1 MVERTE
7 HKKRTTKSHSHTTC
21 GGQSFKRALQAAR
34 RWLERHAAAVN
45 AINVF
50 PVPDGDTGTNMLL
63 TMNAALMEIEQSP
76 DDSISAISQAVA
88 HGALMGAR
96 GNSGVIL
103 SQILRGFA
111 HSLDGKTTFSAQD
124 FAKAAEE
131 AHDTAFRG
139 VINPVLGT
147 ILDVAREAARAAQ
160 EISTQT
166 DNLVDVLSEVVAT
179 AQFTNAR
186 TQEQNP
192 VLKQA
197 GVVDA
202 GGQGLVYL
210 LEGALRYLQ
219 GESLDIDADMEAAV
233 DLKTSFGAGE
243 EGYGYDV
250 QFLIK
255 GNNLDVDEI
264 RKAIHAMGESTL
276 VVGDSHFV
284 KVHVHVQDPGIPIGY
299 GVSKGI
305 ISDVVVENMQEQYQ
319 EFLMARAR
327 STVAREDATDIATVC
342 VAPGEG
348 LRRVFESEGASAIVR
363 GGQTMN
369 PSTQEILEAIES
381 VNAQK
386 VLVLPNNSNV
396 ILAARQAAD
405 LSRKQVIVVP
415 TKTIPQGISAIVAF
429 NYQADLETNAEIMEQ
444 RASEPHTIEVTYAVR
459 STQLNGV
466 DVNEGDVIGLLDDQL
481 VAAGQD
487 YAAVVLDV
495 LKRVSTEEYEVLTIY
510 FGQDAT
516 EEEAHALAERIV
528 QIYPNLEE
536 EVQVLE
542 GGQAHYRHIISLE

>member
-1 MVERTE
+1 LVERTE
-7 HKKRTTKSHSHTTC
+7 RKKRITKSHSNTTC

-111 HSLDGKTTFSAQD
+111 HSLDGKTTFSAKD

-139 VINPVLGT
+139 VVNRVPGT
-147 ILDVAREAARAAQ
+147 ILDVAREAAQTAQ
-160 EISTQT
+160 EISIRT
-166 DNLVDVLSEVVAT
+166 DNLVDIISEVVAT
-179 AQFTNAR
+179 AQATNML

-219 GESLDIDADMEAAV
+219 GESVDIDIDMEAAV
-233 DLKTSFGAGE
+233 DLNSTSGAGE

-255 GNNLDVDEI
+255 GDALDVGEI
-264 RKAIHAMGESTL
+264 RKAITAMGDSTL
-276 VVGDSHFV
+276 VVGDSHLV
-284 KVHVHVQDPGIPIGY
+284 KVHVHVHDPGIPIGY
-299 GVSKGI
+299 GVSKGV
-305 ISDVVVENMQEQYQ
+305 ISDVVVENMEEQYQ
-319 EFLMARAR
+319 EFLMGRGR
-327 STVAREDATDIATVC
+327 STVATEDATDIATVC
-342 VAPGEG
+342 VAPGDG
-348 LRRVFESEGASAIVR
+348 LRRIFESFGASAIIR

-369 PSTQEILEAIES
+369 PSTQEILEAIEG

-495 LKRVSTEEYEVLTIY
+495 LKRVSTEDYEVLTIY

>member
-1 MVERTE
+1 LVEQTE
-7 HKKRTTKSHSHTTC
+7 RKKRVIKSQSNTTC
-21 GGQSFKRALQAAR
+21 GGQSFKRVLKAAS

-63 TMNAALMEIEQSP
+63 TMNAALMELEHLP
-76 DDSISAISQAVA
+76 DDSISEISKAVA

-111 HSLDGKTTFSAQD
+111 HSLDGKTTLSAQD

-139 VINPVLGT
+139 VINRVPGT
-147 ILDVAREAARAAQ
+147 ILDVAREAARAAR
-160 EISTQT
+160 EKSMQT
-166 DNLVDVLSEVVAT
+166 DNLCDVISQVVAT
-179 AQFTNAR
+179 AQLTNAL

-219 GESLDIDADMEAAV
+219 GESVDIDADMEAAV
-233 DLKTSFGAGE
+233 DLKSPSGVGE

-255 GNNLDVDEI
+255 GEDLDVGEI
-264 RKAIHAMGESTL
+264 RTAINAMGESTL
-276 VVGDSHFV
+276 VVGDSHLV
-284 KVHVHVQDPGIPIGY
+284 KVHVHVHNPGVPIGY

-327 STVAREDATDIATVC
+327 STVATEDATDIATIC
-342 VAPGEG
+342 VAPGDG
-348 LRRVFESEGASAIVR
+348 LRRVFESFGASAIVR

-369 PSTQEILEAIES
+369 PSTQEILEAIEG

-415 TKTIPQGISAIVAF
+415 TKTIPQGISAMIAF

-444 RASEPHTIEVTYAVR
+444 RAREPYTIEVTYAVR
-459 STQLNGV
+459 STHVNGL
-466 DVNEGDVIGLLDDQL
+466 DVREGDVIGLLDDQL

-495 LKRVSTEEYEVLTIY
+495 LERISTEEYDVVTIY

-516 EEEAHALAERIV
+516 QEEADTLADRIV
-528 QIYPNLEE
+528 RVYPNLEK
-536 EVQVLE
+536 EVHE